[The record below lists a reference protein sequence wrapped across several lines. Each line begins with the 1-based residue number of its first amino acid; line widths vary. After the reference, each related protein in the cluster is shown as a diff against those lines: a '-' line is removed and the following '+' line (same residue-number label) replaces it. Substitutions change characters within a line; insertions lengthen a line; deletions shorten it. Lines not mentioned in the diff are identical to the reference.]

1 MMYANKFAVAVKV
14 AGKVLRE
21 QKDTVRI
28 PFGSEY
34 SVLLKNLNTVRAIVN
49 VFIDGDNA
57 VPGGLVIPAGQELDL
72 ERWIKNNNFS
82 EGNKFKFI
90 ERTGS
95 IEDHRGI
102 GIEDGIVRI
111 EYQFEKVY
119 QRQDGYQFHN
129 INPIWRVDNSV
140 YGINSLSAAEL
151 NSIKTSE
158 ISGSLGDKFKNS
170 GISGSTMD
178 SYSISCS
185 TACVQPQ
192 SALRNVSLN
201 NVSVAKGIAEP
212 MNDTGI
218 TVPGSK
224 SEQKFTTAS
233 WFATEVETHSIV
245 LKLIGKTKDNEPVTE
260 AITVKHKP
268 KCVTCGKLN
277 KANSKFCNHCGT
289 ALEIFA

>member
-1 MMYANKFAVAVKV
+1 MYANKFAVAVKV

-34 SVLLKNLNTVRAIVN
+34 SVLLKNLNTVKAIVD
-49 VFIDGDNA
+49 VYIDGVNA

-72 ERWIKNNNFS
+72 ERWIKNGNFL

-102 GIEDGIVRI
+102 GVEDGLIRI
-111 EYQFEKVY
+111 EYKFEKVY
-119 QRQDGYQFHN
+119 QRQDGFQFHN

-140 YGINSLSAAEL
+140 YGINTLSAAEL
-151 NSIKTSE
+151 NSIKNSP
-158 ISGSLGDKFKNS
+158 ISGSLGDKFKHT

-178 SYSISCS
+178 SYSVNCS
-185 TACVQPQ
+185 TASVQPQ

-201 NVSVAKGIAEP
+201 NISTTKGIAEP

-233 WFATEVETHSIV
+233 WFPTEIESHSMV
-245 LKLIGKTKDNEPVTE
+245 FKLIGKTKDNEPVTE
-260 AITVKHKP
+260 AVTVKHKVDCSICNR
-268 KCVTCGKLN
+268 KN
-277 KANSKFCNHCGT
+277 KSNAKFCSNCGA
-289 ALEIFA
+289 ALLIYS